1 MILFKLN
8 KNISDF
14 VVVQSAWGMT
24 QGLVMP
30 LSGFLI
36 TAIGKKVVTCS
47 YMCLYTCF
55 YMCFFTWVF
64 HDLTFFQA
72 SMISGSV
79 IFSAGCALTY
89 ITINKV
95 MSRWVLTGI
104 SFDSWTNI
112 RIMTRQKLLPIC
124 PSPHSMSLY
133 LLTY

>member
-1 MILFKLN
+1 MFP
-8 KNISDF
+8 ISDF

-36 TAIGKKVVTCS
+36 TAIGKKVETCLHILCKFLS
-47 YMCLYTCF
+47 G
-55 YMCFFTWVF
+55 
-64 HDLTFFQA
+64 DSFQA

-95 MSRWVLTGI
+95 TSLWVFTRI
-104 SFDSWTNI
+104 SLESLTNI
-112 RIMTRQKLLPIC
+112 IRMTG
-124 PSPHSMSLY
+124 
-133 LLTY
+133 